1 MKLKHNKKRNTAF
14 LYESLIKE
22 FTIAIIKKDN
32 QRQDTIKNILKEFFS
47 KNKPLKKELDIY
59 NTLLEHKSSSRG
71 DCYRLMHEVK
81 RDFFSLDRK
90 MIFNEQ
96 TRLLKKINESLSNKF
111 FATFLSN
118 YRDIA
123 TIGQFLNSENLPARQ
138 RIILEDKAYNLLS
151 SKDEERKEFQHIDNL
166 TFKSFIN
173 KFNETYKNTLREE
186 QRTLLTHYITSFANN
201 GVELKSYINEELTRI
216 RSEVNNIIKEGV
228 FVEKFNLILEKINDF
243 GAAPIDEEKIK
254 EVFYLQDLIHEVNK
268 NGR

>member
-1 MKLKHNKKRNTAF
+1 M
-14 LYESLIKE
+14 
-22 FTIAIIKKDN
+22 
-32 QRQDTIKNILKEFFS
+32 
-47 KNKPLKKELDIY
+47 
-59 NTLLEHKSSSRG
+59 
-71 DCYRLMHEVK
+71 
-81 RDFFSLDRK
+81 
-90 MIFNEQ
+90 
-96 TRLLKKINESLSNKF
+96 
-111 FATFLSN
+111 
-118 YRDIA
+118 
-123 TIGQFLNSENLPARQ
+123 PARQ